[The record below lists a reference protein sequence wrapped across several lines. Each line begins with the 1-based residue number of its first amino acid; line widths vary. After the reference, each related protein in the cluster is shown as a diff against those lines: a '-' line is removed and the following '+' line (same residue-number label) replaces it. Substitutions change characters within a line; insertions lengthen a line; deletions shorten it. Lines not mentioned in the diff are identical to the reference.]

1 MIKDIPTSSPLIDE
15 KLKNDLSGI
24 FQRLEDAVTIRAVI
38 DMSTEK
44 GNELAGF
51 LSVIPS
57 LSEKIT
63 LEMYAPQEPECPQ
76 ELDTQWLPVSGLYKN
91 GQYSGIAFHGV
102 PGGQEINSFV
112 LAVYN
117 LSGPGQKLDM
127 WTKRRIRK
135 LTEKANIK
143 VCVSL
148 ACHHCPKVVTA
159 AQQIAALND
168 NIEAEMIDAGLYPD
182 LVEKYGI
189 ERVPVIIINDD
200 RKYIGAKTIDELMD
214 LVK

>member
-1 MIKDIPTSSPLIDE
+1 MIKDIPASSPLIDE

-24 FQRLEDAVTIRAVI
+24 FQRLEDAVTIRAAI

-51 LSVIPS
+51 LSVIAS

>member
-1 MIKDIPTSSPLIDE
+1 MIKDIPASSPLIDE

-51 LSVIPS
+51 LSVIAS

-135 LTEKANIK
+135 LTEKVNIK

>member
-1 MIKDIPTSSPLIDE
+1 MIQNVPASSPLIDE

-24 FQRLEDAVTIRAVI
+24 FGRLEDAVTIKAVI
-38 DMSTEK
+38 DMSAEK
-44 GNELAGF
+44 GKELAEF
-51 LSVIPS
+51 LAAAAS

-63 LEMYAPQEPECPQ
+63 LEMYSPEEPDRPQ
-76 ELDTQWLPVSGLYKN
+76 ELSEKWLPVCGLYKD

-112 LAVYN
+112 LAIYN

-135 LTEKANIK
+135 ITSKTNIK
-143 VCVSL
+143 ICVSL
-148 ACHHCPKVVTA
+148 SCHHCPKVVAA
-159 AQQIAALND
+159 AQQIAALCSSV
-168 NIEAEMIDAGLYPD
+168 EAEMIDAGLYPD
-182 LVEKYGI
+182 LVEKYEL
-189 ERVPVIIINDD
+189 ERVPVIIINDKE
-200 RKYIGAKTIDELMD
+200 KYVGTKTIDQIIE

>member
-51 LSVIPS
+51 LSVIAS

-159 AQQIAALND
+159 AQQIAAPND

-214 LVK
+214 FVK

>member
-51 LSVIPS
+51 LSVIAS

-135 LTEKANIK
+135 LTEKANIE

>member
-1 MIKDIPTSSPLIDE
+1 MIKDVPASSPLIDE
-15 KLKNDLSGI
+15 KLKSDLSGI
-24 FQRLEDAVTIRAVI
+24 FQRLEDAVTIKAVI
-38 DMSTEK
+38 DTSTEK

-51 LSVIPS
+51 LSVIAS

-63 LEMYAPQEPECPQ
+63 LEMYAPQESECPQ
-76 ELDTQWLPVSGLYKN
+76 ELDTQWLPASGLYKD
-91 GQYSGIAFHGV
+91 GQYCGIAFHGV

-112 LAVYN
+112 LAIYN

-135 LTEKANIK
+135 LIKKANIK

-182 LVEKYGI
+182 LVEKYEI
-189 ERVPVIIINDD
+189 ERVPVIIIDD
-200 RKYIGAKTIDELMD
+200 NQKYIGAKTIDELMD

>member
-1 MIKDIPTSSPLIDE
+1 MIKDVPASSPLIDE
-15 KLKNDLSGI
+15 KLKSDLSGI
-24 FQRLEDAVTIRAVI
+24 FQRLEDAVTIKAVI
-38 DMSTEK
+38 DTSTEK

-51 LSVIPS
+51 LSVIAS
-57 LSEKIT
+57 LREKIT
-63 LEMYAPQEPECPQ
+63 LEMYAPQESECPQ
-76 ELDTQWLPVSGLYKN
+76 ELDTQWLPASGLYKD
-91 GQYSGIAFHGV
+91 GQYCGIAFHGV

-112 LAVYN
+112 LAIYN

-135 LTEKANIK
+135 LIKKANIK

-182 LVEKYGI
+182 LVEKYEI
-189 ERVPVIIINDD
+189 ERVPVIIIDD
-200 RKYIGAKTIDELMD
+200 NQKYIGAKTIDELMD